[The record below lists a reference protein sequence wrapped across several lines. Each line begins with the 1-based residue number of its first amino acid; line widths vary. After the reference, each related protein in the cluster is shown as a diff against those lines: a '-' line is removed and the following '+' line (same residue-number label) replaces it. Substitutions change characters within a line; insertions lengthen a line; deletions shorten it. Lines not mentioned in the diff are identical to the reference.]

1 MSMSSQNNVTVIGG
15 GIIGLACAW
24 ELAKD
29 GASVM
34 VVESGGSTFGTSL
47 ANAGWISPSHVIPF
61 AAPGMVQTGFKNL
74 VGRTGAFAIT
84 PGAGSL
90 LAPWTLKF
98 ARSCTDAHVDR
109 CAPALKELLDTSI
122 NVIEGLTETT
132 DLTRTNLPQWYVY
145 TSDNAEHD
153 AEHEVELV
161 NRYGVNAKQL
171 DLQVSL
177 ESEPIL
183 KNSVK
188 AIVEFSDDFGLDPGK
203 LVDVYRRNC
212 EAIGVAFREEKV
224 TGLSSTNRNVTVAT
238 ATDSWISDYVVLA
251 AGVWSRELAKTIGEN
266 LPIMAAKGQSVTL
279 PEVIEKP
286 TRTLM
291 LADQRIAT
299 NPLDWGLRM
308 STGFA
313 LTSNSDMSV
322 NSNASEKLI
331 ATARQVLNLPER
343 LEIRNELAG
352 LRPASPD
359 GMPYIG
365 PLPKAPRV
373 IAATGHGML
382 GLMMGPGTGKFVADM
397 IAGRP
402 VSRDV
407 MKFSPARPRL

>member
-1 MSMSSQNNVTVIGG
+1 METR
-15 GIIGLACAW
+15 C
-24 ELAKD
+24 
-29 GASVM
+29 
-34 VVESGGSTFGTSL
+34 
-47 ANAGWISPSHVIPF
+47 PSR
-61 AAPGMVQTGFKNL
+61 L
-74 VGRTGAFAIT
+74 R
-84 PGAGSL
+84 
-90 LAPWTLKF
+90 
-98 ARSCTDAHVDR
+98 
-109 CAPALKELLDTSI
+109 
-122 NVIEGLTETT
+122 
-132 DLTRTNLPQWYVY
+132 
-145 TSDNAEHD
+145 
-153 AEHEVELV
+153 
-161 NRYGVNAKQL
+161 
-171 DLQVSL
+171 
-177 ESEPIL
+177 
-183 KNSVK
+183 
-188 AIVEFSDDFGLDPGK
+188 
-203 LVDVYRRNC
+203 YRRNC

-251 AGVWSRELAKTIGEN
+251 AGVWSRELARTIGEN

-322 NSNASEKLI
+322 NPNASDKLI

-397 IAGRP
+397 ISGRP

>member
-1 MSMSSQNNVTVIGG
+1 MSSQNNVTVIGG
-15 GIIGLACAW
+15 GIVGLACAW

-29 GASVM
+29 GASVI
-34 VVESGGSTFGTSL
+34 VVETGGSSYGTSL

-90 LAPWTLKF
+90 LAPWTIKF
-98 ARSCTDAHVDR
+98 ARSCTDEHVDH
-109 CAPALKELLDTSI
+109 CAPALKELLDKSI
-122 NVIEGLTETT
+122 DIIEGLTETT
-132 DLTRTNLPQWYVY
+132 DLKRTNLPQWYVY
-145 TSDNAEHD
+145 TSDTAESD
-153 AEHEVELV
+153 AEHEVDLV

-171 DLQVSL
+171 DLLASL

-203 LVDVYRRNC
+203 LVEVYRRNC
-212 EAIGVAFREEKV
+212 EAIGVAFRDEKV
-224 TGLSSTNRNVTVAT
+224 TAMSSTSRNVTVVT
-238 ATDSWISDYVVLA
+238 ETDSWISDYVVLA
-251 AGVWSRELAKTIGEN
+251 AGVWSRELAKTLGEN
-266 LPIMAAKGQSVTL
+266 LPIMPAKGQSVTL
-279 PEVIEKP
+279 SEVIEKP

-308 STGFA
+308 STGFS
-313 LTSNSDMSV
+313 LTSNTDMSV
-322 NSNASEKLI
+322 NSKASDKLI
-331 ATARQVLNLPER
+331 ATARQVLHLPER
-343 LEIRNELAG
+343 IEVKNELAG

-365 PLPKAPRV
+365 ALPKAPRV

-382 GLMMGPGTGKFVADM
+382 GLMMGPGTGKFVSDL
-397 IAGRP
+397 IAGRT

-407 MKFSPARPRL
+407 LKFSPARPRI

>member
-1 MSMSSQNNVTVIGG
+1 MSSQNNVTVIGG

>member
-1 MSMSSQNNVTVIGG
+1 MSMNTQTNVTVIGG

-29 GASVM
+29 GASVI
-34 VVESGGSTFGTSL
+34 VVESGGSSYGTSL

-74 VGRTGAFAIT
+74 VGRTGAFAVT
-84 PGAGSL
+84 PGAGPL

-98 ARSCTDAHVDR
+98 ARSCTDAHVDH

-145 TSDNAEHD
+145 TSDNAEAD
-153 AEHEVELV
+153 AEHEVDLV

-171 DLQVSL
+171 DLQASL

-212 EAIGVAFREEKV
+212 EDIGVAFRDEKV
-224 TGLSSTNRNVTVAT
+224 TGMSSTSRNVTVVT
-238 ATDSWISDYVVLA
+238 TTDSWISDYVVLA
-251 AGVWSRELAKTIGEN
+251 AGVWSRELAKSIGEN
-266 LPIMAAKGQSVTL
+266 LPIMPAKGQSVTL

-291 LADQRIAT
+291 LAEQRIAT

-308 STGFA
+308 STGFS

-322 NSNASEKLI
+322 NSKASDKLI
-331 ATARQVLNLPER
+331 ATARQVLHLPGS
-343 LEIRNELAG
+343 LEVKNELAG

-365 PLPKAPRV
+365 ALPKAPRV

-397 IAGRP
+397 VAGRP
-402 VSRDV
+402 VSREV
-407 MKFSPARPRL
+407 LKFSPARPRL

>member
-1 MSMSSQNNVTVIGG
+1 MSSNINVTVVGG

-29 GASVM
+29 GASVI
-34 VVESGGSTFGTSL
+34 VVETGGSTYGTSL

-98 ARSCTDAHVDR
+98 TRSCTDAHVDH
-109 CAPALKELLDTSI
+109 CAPALKELLDTSMK
-122 NVIEGLTETT
+122 VIEGLTETT

-145 TSDNAEHD
+145 TSDNAEAD

-161 NRYGVNAKQL
+161 NRYGVNAKQV
-171 DLQVSL
+171 DLQSSL
-177 ESEPIL
+177 DSEPIL

-203 LVDVYRRNC
+203 LVEIYRRNC
-212 EAIGVAFREEKV
+212 EAIGVGFRAEKV

-266 LPIMAAKGQSVTL
+266 LPIMPAKGQSVTL

-313 LTSNSDMSV
+313 LTSNTDMSI
-322 NSNASEKLI
+322 NSSASDKLI

-343 LEIRNELAG
+343 IEIKNELAG

-402 VSRDV
+402 VSRDI

>member
-1 MSMSSQNNVTVIGG
+1 MDMSSQNNVTVIGG

-29 GASVM
+29 GASVI
-34 VVESGGSTFGTSL
+34 VVESGGSTYGTSL

-98 ARSCTDAHVDR
+98 ARSCTDAHVDH
-109 CAPALKELLDTSI
+109 CAPALKELLDTSMD
-122 NVIEGLTETT
+122 VIEGLTETT

-177 ESEPIL
+177 DSEPIL
-183 KNSVK
+183 KDSVK

-212 EAIGVAFREEKV
+212 EAIGVAFREERV

-322 NSNASEKLI
+322 NSNASDKLI

-397 IAGRP
+397 ISGRP

>member
-1 MSMSSQNNVTVIGG
+1 MSSNINVTVVGG

-29 GASVM
+29 GASVI
-34 VVESGGSTFGTSL
+34 VVETGGSTYGTSL

-98 ARSCTDAHVDR
+98 TRSCTDAHVDH
-109 CAPALKELLDTSI
+109 CAPALKELLDTSMK
-122 NVIEGLTETT
+122 VIEGLTETT

-145 TSDNAEHD
+145 TSDNAEAD

-161 NRYGVNAKQL
+161 NRYGVNAKQV
-171 DLQVSL
+171 DLQSSL
-177 ESEPIL
+177 DSEPIL

-203 LVDVYRRNC
+203 LVEIYRRNC
-212 EAIGVAFREEKV
+212 EAIGVGFRAEKV

-266 LPIMAAKGQSVTL
+266 LPIMPAKGQSVTL
-279 PEVIEKP
+279 PEGIEKP

-313 LTSNSDMSV
+313 LTSNTDMSI
-322 NSNASEKLI
+322 NSSASDKLI

-343 LEIRNELAG
+343 IEIKNELAG

-402 VSRDV
+402 VSRDI

>member
-1 MSMSSQNNVTVIGG
+1 MSSQNNVTVIGG

-24 ELAKD
+24 ELAKE
-29 GASVM
+29 GASVI
-34 VVESGGSTFGTSL
+34 VVESGGSTYGTSL

-74 VGRTGAFAIT
+74 VGRTGAFAIS

-98 ARSCTDAHVDR
+98 ARSCTDAHVEN
-109 CAPALKELLDTSI
+109 CAPALKELLDTSMGI
-122 NVIEGLTETT
+122 IEGLTETT

-145 TSDNAEHD
+145 TSDKAESD

-177 ESEPIL
+177 DSEPIL
-183 KNSVK
+183 KDSVK

-203 LVDVYRRNC
+203 LVEVYRRNC

-313 LTSNSDMSV
+313 LTSDSDMSV
-322 NSNASEKLI
+322 NSKASDKLI

-343 LEIRNELAG
+343 LEIKNELAG

>member
-1 MSMSSQNNVTVIGG
+1 M
-15 GIIGLACAW
+15 
-24 ELAKD
+24 
-29 GASVM
+29 
-34 VVESGGSTFGTSL
+34 
-47 ANAGWISPSHVIPF
+47 
-61 AAPGMVQTGFKNL
+61 
-74 VGRTGAFAIT
+74 
-84 PGAGSL
+84 
-90 LAPWTLKF
+90 
-98 ARSCTDAHVDR
+98 
-109 CAPALKELLDTSI
+109 
-122 NVIEGLTETT
+122 
-132 DLTRTNLPQWYVY
+132 PQWYVY

-177 ESEPIL
+177 DSEPIL
-183 KNSVK
+183 KDSVK

-322 NSNASEKLI
+322 NSNASDKLI

>member
-1 MSMSSQNNVTVIGG
+1 MSSQNNVTVIGG
-15 GIIGLACAW
+15 GIVGLSCAW

-29 GASVM
+29 GASVI
-34 VVESGGSTFGTSL
+34 VVETGGSSYGTSL

-74 VGRTGAFAIT
+74 IGRTGAFAMA
-84 PGAGSL
+84 PGAGPL

-98 ARSCTDAHVDR
+98 ARSCTDAHVDH

-122 NVIEGLTETT
+122 NIIEGLTETT
-132 DLTRTNLPQWYVY
+132 DLTRTNLPQWYCY
-145 TSDNAEHD
+145 TSDNAEAD
-153 AEHEVELV
+153 AEHEVDLV

-171 DLQVSL
+171 DLKVSL

-183 KNSVK
+183 KDSVK

-203 LVDVYRRNC
+203 LVEVYRRNC
-212 EAIGVAFREEKV
+212 EVLGVTFRSEKV
-224 TGLSSTNRNVTVAT
+224 TGMSSTSRNVTVVT
-238 ATDSWISDYVVLA
+238 TTDSWISDYVVLA
-251 AGVWSRELAKTIGEN
+251 AGVWSRDLAKTLGEN
-266 LPIMAAKGQSVTL
+266 LPIMPAKGQSVTL
-279 PEVIEKP
+279 PGVTNRP
-286 TRTLM
+286 SRTLM

-299 NPLDWGLRM
+299 NPLDWGFRM

-313 LTSNSDMSV
+313 LTSSSDMSV
-322 NSNASEKLI
+322 NSKATEKLI
-331 ATARQVLNLPER
+331 ATARQALNLPDKFEVK
-343 LEIRNELAG
+343 NELAG

-365 PLPKAPRV
+365 ALPKAPRV

-382 GLMMGPGTGKFVADM
+382 GLMMGPGTGKFVSDLVA
-397 IAGRP
+397 ARP

-407 MKFSPARPRL
+407 LKFSPARPRL

>member
-1 MSMSSQNNVTVIGG
+1 MSSQNNVTVIGG
-15 GIIGLACAW
+15 GIVGLACAW

-29 GASVM
+29 GASVI
-34 VVESGGSTFGTSL
+34 VVETGGSSYGTSL

-90 LAPWTLKF
+90 LAPWTIKF
-98 ARSCTDAHVDR
+98 ARSCTDEHVDH
-109 CAPALKELLDTSI
+109 CAPALKELLDKSI
-122 NVIEGLTETT
+122 DIIEGLTETT
-132 DLTRTNLPQWYVY
+132 DLKRTNLPQWYVY
-145 TSDNAEHD
+145 TSDTAESD
-153 AEHEVELV
+153 AEHEVDLV

-171 DLQVSL
+171 DLLASL

-203 LVDVYRRNC
+203 LVEVYRRNC
-212 EAIGVAFREEKV
+212 EAIGVAFRDEKV
-224 TGLSSTNRNVTVAT
+224 TAMSSTSRNVTVVT
-238 ATDSWISDYVVLA
+238 ETDSWISDYVVLA
-251 AGVWSRELAKTIGEN
+251 AGVWSRELAKTLGEN
-266 LPIMAAKGQSVTL
+266 LPIMPAKGQSVTL

-308 STGFA
+308 STGFS
-313 LTSNSDMSV
+313 LTSNTDMSV
-322 NSNASEKLI
+322 NSKASDKLI
-331 ATARQVLNLPER
+331 ATARQVLHLPER
-343 LEIRNELAG
+343 IEVKNELAG

-365 PLPKAPRV
+365 ALPKAPRV

-382 GLMMGPGTGKFVADM
+382 GLMMGPGTGKFVSDL
-397 IAGRP
+397 IAGRT

-407 MKFSPARPRL
+407 LKFSPARPRI

>member
-1 MSMSSQNNVTVIGG
+1 M
-15 GIIGLACAW
+15 
-24 ELAKD
+24 
-29 GASVM
+29 
-34 VVESGGSTFGTSL
+34 
-47 ANAGWISPSHVIPF
+47 
-61 AAPGMVQTGFKNL
+61 
-74 VGRTGAFAIT
+74 
-84 PGAGSL
+84 
-90 LAPWTLKF
+90 
-98 ARSCTDAHVDR
+98 
-109 CAPALKELLDTSI
+109 

-132 DLTRTNLPQWYVY
+132 DLKRTNLPQWYVY
-145 TSDNAEHD
+145 TSDNAEAD

-161 NRYGVNAKQL
+161 NRYGVNAKQV
-171 DLQVSL
+171 DLQSSL
-177 ESEPIL
+177 DSEPIL
-183 KNSVK
+183 KDSVK

-203 LVDVYRRNC
+203 LVEIYRRNC
-212 EAIGVAFREEKV
+212 EAIGVGFRAEKV
-224 TGLSSTNRNVTVAT
+224 TALSSTNRNVTIAT

-251 AGVWSRELAKTIGEN
+251 AGVWSRDLAKTIGEN
-266 LPIMAAKGQSVTL
+266 LPIMPAKGQSVTL

-313 LTSNSDMSV
+313 LTSKTDMSI
-322 NSNASEKLI
+322 NSSASDKLI

-343 LEIRNELAG
+343 IEIKNELAG

>member
-1 MSMSSQNNVTVIGG
+1 MSTQTNVTVIGG

-29 GASVM
+29 GASVI
-34 VVESGGSTFGTSL
+34 VVESGGSSYGTSL
-47 ANAGWISPSHVIPF
+47 ANAGWISPSHIIPF

-74 VGRTGAFAIT
+74 IGRTGAFAMT
-84 PGAGSL
+84 PGAGPL

-98 ARSCTDAHVDR
+98 ARSCTDAHVDH
-109 CAPALKELLDTSI
+109 CAPALKELLDTSMD
-122 NVIEGLTETT
+122 VIEGLTETT
-132 DLTRTNLPQWYVY
+132 DLTRTNQPQWYIY
-145 TSDNAEHD
+145 TSDRAEAD
-153 AEHEVELV
+153 AQHEVELV
-161 NRYGVNAKQL
+161 TKFGVDAKQL
-171 DLQVSL
+171 DLETSL
-177 ESEPIL
+177 EQEPML
-183 KNSVK
+183 KDSVK
-188 AIVEFSDDFGLDPGK
+188 AVVEFSSDFGLDPGK

-212 EAIGVAFREEKV
+212 EAIGVAFRDEKV
-224 TGLSSTNRNVTVAT
+224 TGMSSTSRNVTVVT
-238 ATDSWISDYVVLA
+238 TTDSWISDYVVLA

-266 LPIMAAKGQSVTL
+266 LPIMPAKGQSVTL
-279 PEVIEKP
+279 PGVSDMP
-286 TRTLM
+286 SRTLM

-299 NPLDWGLRM
+299 NPLDWGFRM

-313 LTSNSDMSV
+313 LTSPNDMSV
-322 NSNASEKLI
+322 NSRATDKLI
-331 ATARQVLNLPER
+331 ATARQALNLPEKF
-343 LEIRNELAG
+343 EVKNELAG

-397 IAGRP
+397 VSGRP

-407 MKFSPARPRL
+407 LKFSPARPRL

>member
-1 MSMSSQNNVTVIGG
+1 MSSNINVTVVGG

-29 GASVM
+29 GASVI
-34 VVESGGSTFGTSL
+34 VVETGGSTYGTSL

-98 ARSCTDAHVDR
+98 TRSCTDAHVDH
-109 CAPALKELLDTSI
+109 CAPALKELLDTSMK
-122 NVIEGLTETT
+122 VIEGLTETT

-145 TSDNAEHD
+145 TSDNAEAD

-161 NRYGVNAKQL
+161 NRYGVNAKQV
-171 DLQVSL
+171 DLQSSL
-177 ESEPIL
+177 DSEPIL
-183 KNSVK
+183 KDSVK

-203 LVDVYRRNC
+203 LVEIYRRNC
-212 EAIGVAFREEKV
+212 EAIGVGFRAEKV

-266 LPIMAAKGQSVTL
+266 LPIMPAKGQSVTL

-313 LTSNSDMSV
+313 LTSKTDMSI
-322 NSNASEKLI
+322 NSSTSDKLI
-331 ATARQVLNLPER
+331 ATARQVLTLPER
-343 LEIRNELAG
+343 IEIKNELAG

-402 VSRDV
+402 VSRDI